1 MKLSKKQIIKLAKQP
16 GMTIK
21 TLSLE
26 TGISIIKAQRILKEV
41 KDVNANSKKI
51 L

>member
-21 TLSLE
+21 ALSLE
-26 TGISIIKAQRILKEV
+26 TGISTAKAQIILKEA
-41 KDVNANSKKI
+41 KDVKRHTKKV